1 MDLFVAGIIIFIM
14 SVTVIELS
22 FYAFRHMRAPARA
35 KIRKRLRK
43 YSYVQSGD
51 GSADILKKR
60 VLSDVPT
67 LNRLLLRTPGIR
79 ALDRLILQANA
90 AYPLGFYLLLTVLL
104 ATLAF
109 TGTRFLTR
117 TYSLPILV
125 AIIAGS
131 LPCLKLRWMK
141 HKRIEKFKRQLPEG
155 LDLIARAMK
164 AGHALTTGMRLA
176 ADEFEDPFG
185 PEMDETLDEI
195 NFGVSVAE
203 ALKNFA
209 GRIDCQEIKYFV
221 VAVILQ
227 RETGGNLAEL
237 MESLAALIRDKF
249 KFQGKVRTLSAEGKL
264 SAIILSV
271 LPFMVLIAIRFTSPE
286 YIMSL
291 FTEPVGRLL
300 LLGSA
305 IMMVTG
311 IMIMKSM
318 VNIKV

>member
-22 FYAFRHMRAPARA
+22 FYAYRHMRSPARA

-43 YSYVQSGD
+43 YSYVQSGV

-117 TYSLPILV
+117 TYPLPILM

-141 HKRIEKFKRQLPEG
+141 HKK
-155 LDLIARAMK
+155 
-164 AGHALTTGMRLA
+164 
-176 ADEFEDPFG
+176 
-185 PEMDETLDEI
+185 
-195 NFGVSVAE
+195 
-203 ALKNFA
+203 
-209 GRIDCQEIKYFV
+209 
-221 VAVILQ
+221 
-227 RETGGNLAEL
+227 
-237 MESLAALIRDKF
+237 
-249 KFQGKVRTLSAEGKL
+249 
-264 SAIILSV
+264 
-271 LPFMVLIAIRFTSPE
+271 
-286 YIMSL
+286 
-291 FTEPVGRLL
+291 
-300 LLGSA
+300 
-305 IMMVTG
+305 
-311 IMIMKSM
+311 MKSSN
-318 VNIKV
+318 VSCPKGWI

>member
-1 MDLFVAGIIIFIM
+1 M
-14 SVTVIELS
+14 
-22 FYAFRHMRAPARA
+22 
-35 KIRKRLRK
+35 
-43 YSYVQSGD
+43 
-51 GSADILKKR
+51 
-60 VLSDVPT
+60 
-67 LNRLLLRTPGIR
+67 
-79 ALDRLILQANA
+79 
-90 AYPLGFYLLLTVLL
+90 
-104 ATLAF
+104 
-109 TGTRFLTR
+109 
-117 TYSLPILV
+117 
-125 AIIAGS
+125 
-131 LPCLKLRWMK
+131 
-141 HKRIEKFKRQLPEG
+141 PEG

-185 PEMDETLDEI
+185 PEMDEVLDEI

-209 GRIDCQEIKYFV
+209 RRIDCQEIKYFV